1 MVLIGSV
8 NIKQWH
14 ECLTERGN
22 DKSSHFTT
30 IFDKMKNETQKY
42 FARNVKK
49 VHDFL
54 AKINVYVKFCEL

>member
-30 IFDKMKNETQKY
+30 IFDKMKNETQQKY

-49 VHDFL
+49 VHDF
-54 AKINVYVKFCEL
+54 

>member
-42 FARNVKK
+42 FNFARKLKK
-49 VHDFL
+49 GTKLL
-54 AKINVYVKFCEL
+54 AKCSSEK